1 VLHDD
6 TILTLDVTP
15 LWCHSDAMTE
25 WISTEELRAQFYLP
39 RSRRTAGWSRDRDV
53 ARMLSPRR
61 RHGAGPDSVVRG
73 G

>member
-1 VLHDD
+1 MRQID
-6 TILTLDVTP
+6 TTVTLDVTP
-15 LWCHSDAMTE
+15 RWCHRGAMTE

-39 RSRRTAGWSRDRDV
+39 RSRTAGRSGDRDV